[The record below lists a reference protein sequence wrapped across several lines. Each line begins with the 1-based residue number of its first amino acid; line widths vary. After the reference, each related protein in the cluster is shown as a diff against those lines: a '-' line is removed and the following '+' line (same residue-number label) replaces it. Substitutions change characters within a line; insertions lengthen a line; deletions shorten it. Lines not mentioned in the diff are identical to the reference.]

1 VLYAYQRPTSRA
13 GGRRAEQAR
22 LPICCDFDLD
32 PFRLTSILP
41 SVHFD
46 LDVVYFDFVLHL
58 DIKLEG
64 IRHDGG
70 WNPAAARSLIEA
82 TARTHGSRE
91 LG

>member
-1 VLYAYQRPTSRA
+1 
-13 GGRRAEQAR
+13 
-22 LPICCDFDLD
+22 
-32 PFRLTSILP
+32 
-41 SVHFD
+41 VHFD

-64 IRHDGG
+64 IRHSGG

-82 TARTHGSRE
+82 TARTHGGKE